1 LASGH
6 CRGRGFRVETAAS
19 SSAGEIFDLRFVKE
33 TARRSVRVAS
43 LVALCFAT
51 PAESACHGR
60 DIFPI
65 LKTLSPLAFARM
77 SAEVEA
83 TPFAEGRLFRL
94 VSTAGK
100 ISFVF
105 GSLHLSDPRATRI
118 SPALAQALETSD
130 EVAIEMIETGEDVAR
145 LSKDD
150 PARFRATLLAEKE
163 RRAERLLT
171 REQLGRL
178 EALTRNRRVAGLPM
192 LDLKASALALLLDLP
207 PCATEEP
214 ERPAHA
220 DARLAEAARRKGAA
234 VLGLE
239 TFFEQI
245 DSLDGLT
252 RAEERDLL
260 VATLRQ
266 AEQSADVVETTLE
279 RYSEGNIGWLLAWM
293 RSAEP
298 FPFAPG
304 GQTPPAFLDR
314 LITRRNVRMRERSLP
329 LLERGGALII
339 VGAAHLP
346 GAEGLLALLQQAG
359 FAVERIE

>member
-1 LASGH
+1 
-6 CRGRGFRVETAAS
+6 
-19 SSAGEIFDLRFVKE
+19 LRFVKE

-51 PAESACHGR
+51 PAESACRGR

-94 VSTAGK
+94 ASAAGK
-100 ISFVF
+100 ISYVF

-118 SPALAQALETSD
+118 SPALANALETSD
-130 EVAIEMIETGEDVAR
+130 TVAIEMIETAEDLAF
-145 LSKDD
+145 LTKDD
-150 PARFRATLLAEKE
+150 PARFRSTLLAEKE
-163 RRAERLLT
+163 RRAERLLS
-171 REQLGRL
+171 REQFARL
-178 EALTRNRRVAGLPM
+178 EALTQNRRVAGLPM
-192 LDLKASALALLLDLP
+192 LDLKASVLALLLDLP
-207 PCATEEP
+207 PCATEGS

-220 DARLAEAARRKGAA
+220 DARLAETARRKGAA

-260 VATLRQ
+260 ISMLRQ

-314 LITRRNVRMRERSLP
+314 LITRRNLRMRDRALP
-329 LLERGGALII
+329 LVERGGALII

-346 GAEGLLALLQQAG
+346 GAEGLLALLRQAG
-359 FAVERIE
+359 YAVERVE